1 MSDSSLFSVAGS
13 ALNAQSVRLNTIASN
28 MANADVAAS
37 SPQETFRAR
46 LPVFKAQAMGPDGQ
60 LSGVQVTDIV
70 ESDAPARTRF
80 QPGHPLA
87 NDEGYVFLP
96 NVNLIE
102 QMTDMISA
110 SRSYQANLEV
120 MSTSKELMLQ
130 TLQMGQRS

>member
-1 MSDSSLFSVAGS
+1 MSDSSLFSVAAS

-37 SPQETFRAR
+37 TPEATFRAR
-46 LPVFKAQAMGPDGQ
+46 LPIFRAEAGPGDRQ
-60 LSGVQVTDIV
+60 LTGVQVAGIV
-70 ESDAPARTRF
+70 ESDAPARMRY
-80 QPGHPLA
+80 QPDHPQA

-120 MSTSKELMLQ
+120 ITTSKELMLQ
-130 TLQMGQRS
+130 TLQLGQRS

>member
-1 MSDSSLFSVAGS
+1 MSDGTLFSVAAS

-37 SPQETFRAR
+37 SAEETFRAR
-46 LPVFKAQAMGPDGQ
+46 LPVFKAESAKGQ
-60 LSGVQVTDIV
+60 LTGVQVAGIV
-70 ESDAPARTRF
+70 ESDAPARMRY
-80 QPGHPLA
+80 QPDHPQA

-120 MSTSKELMLQ
+120 ITTSKELMLQ
-130 TLQMGQRS
+130 TLQLGQRG

>member
-1 MSDSSLFSVAGS
+1 MSDGTLFSVAAS

-37 SPQETFRAR
+37 SAEETFRAR
-46 LPVFKAQAMGPDGQ
+46 LPVFKAESTQGQ
-60 LSGVQVTDIV
+60 LAGVQVAGIV
-70 ESDAPARTRF
+70 ESDAPARMRY
-80 QPGHPLA
+80 QPDHPQA

-120 MSTSKELMLQ
+120 ITTTKELMLQ
-130 TLQMGQRS
+130 TLQLGQRG

>member
-1 MSDSSLFSVAGS
+1 MTDSTLFSLAAS

-28 MANADVAAS
+28 MANADVPAS
-37 SPQETFRAR
+37 SAAEAFRAR
-46 LPVFKAQAMGPDGQ
+46 LPVFRAQPDASLGN
-60 LSGVQVTDIV
+60 LSRVEVAGIV
-70 ESDAPARTRF
+70 ESEAPARTRY
-80 QPGHPLA
+80 QPDHPLA

-120 MSTSKELMLQ
+120 MTTSKELMLQ
-130 TLQMGQRS
+130 TLQLGQRG

>member
-1 MSDSSLFSVAGS
+1 MSDSSIFSVAGS

-37 SPQETFRAR
+37 SAEQTFRAR
-46 LPVFKAQAMGPDGQ
+46 LPVFKAQTGGGQ
-60 LSGVQVTDIV
+60 LSGVQVAEIV
-70 ESDAPARTRF
+70 ESNAPARMRF
-80 QPGHPLA
+80 QPDHPQA
-87 NDEGYVFLP
+87 NDEGYVYLP

-120 MSTSKELMLQ
+120 ITTSKELMLQ
-130 TLQMGQRS
+130 TLQLGQRS